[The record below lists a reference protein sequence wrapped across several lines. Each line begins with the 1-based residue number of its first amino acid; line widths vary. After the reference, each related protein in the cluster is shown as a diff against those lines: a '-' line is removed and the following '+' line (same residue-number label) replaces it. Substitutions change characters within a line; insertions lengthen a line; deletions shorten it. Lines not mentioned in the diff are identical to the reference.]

1 MKYDNMSWNHP
12 GGPRGGWS
20 MPYGYGAPYGGYG
33 HWGGPPG
40 PRPPPGFGPRPP
52 YWGPGGVSSSIFD
65 LHFHGKMILNEIIY
79 LLKIPSK

>member
-1 MKYDNMSWNHP
+1 
-12 GGPRGGWS
+12 

-52 YWGPGGVSSSIFD
+52 YWGPGGVSSPIFD
-65 LHFHGKMILNEIIY
+65 LYFHGKMILNEIIKSIKNSVKIKC
-79 LLKIPSK
+79 LLIIKHFFRQTT

>member
-1 MKYDNMSWNHP
+1 MSWNHP
-12 GGPRGGWS
+12 GGPRGAWS

-52 YWGPGGVSSSIFD
+52 YWGPGGVSFMLVKITDIFSW
-65 LHFHGKMILNEIIY
+65 KNSRQITIQ
-79 LLKIPSK
+79 